1 MVRNYKRFKTNYPGV
16 VYRETDRQGKVYY
29 IRYKRPGERRV
40 IEDKL
45 TGIGWTPAKANTERT
60 KRMEGINRSNSEAR
74 AFEKGLKNSELNKP
88 TLKVLWQNYLDS
100 KGDSLRGIITDRNR
114 WTNHLEDEFG
124 DMTPTE
130 LKPMD
135 IDLLRRRISKDHRIG
150 TVRNVLELLRRIIN
164 HGVKM
169 QLCSKIDWTIQIPK
183 PDPDSE
189 RIEVLSKEEF
199 RQLNSVWDNY
209 PDRHIANLHKLIA
222 WTGMRPSEPLRLKWM
237 DIDFEKGFLIKRN
250 TKSNRTIQLRMNE
263 TVRKILLNQQILLNH
278 AEEAMRYSL
287 FVFPNSTGGIR
298 RRDSYQKHFTKIR
311 KLAGIPD
318 SYRPNYCLRDTIAS
332 FMLSEGA
339 TLDEVGYQLGHEPG
353 SPMTKR
359 YAKFIPD
366 AQKRIV
372 GHSEKVLNNLLSQ
385 NE

>member
-1 MVRNYKRFKTNYPGV
+1 MAMNYKRFKTNYPGV
-16 VYRETDRQGKVYY
+16 IYRETDRQGRVYY
-29 IRYKRPGERRV
+29 IRYKRPGERKL

-45 TGIGWTPAKANTERT
+45 TGVGWTPAKANTERT
-60 KRMEGINRSNSEAR
+60 KRMEGRKRSNSEAR
-74 AFEKGLKNSELNKP
+74 AFEKAVSNSELKTP
-88 TLKVLWQNYLDS
+88 TVGLLWQNYLDS
-100 KGDSLRGIITDRNR
+100 KGDSLRGIATDRNR
-114 WTNHLEDEFG
+114 WANHLQVEFG
-124 DMTPTE
+124 DKTPAE

-135 IDLLRRRISKDHRIG
+135 IDLLRRKISLDHSIG

-199 RQLNSVWDNY
+199 NQLNSVWENY
-209 PDRHIANLHKLIA
+209 PDRQIANLHKLIA
-222 WTGMRPSEPLRLKWM
+222 WTGMRPSEPLKLKWE
-237 DIDFEKGFLIKRN
+237 DIDFDRGFLVKRN
-250 TKSNRTIQLRMNE
+250 TKSNKTLQLQMNE
-263 TVRKILLNQQILLNH
+263 TVKKIFLNQRILLNQAN
-278 AEEAMRYSL
+278 EPMRSSL
-287 FVFPNSTGGIR
+287 YVFPNSTGEIR

-318 SYRPNYCLRDTIAS
+318 KYRPNYCLRDTIAS

-372 GHSEKVLNNLLSQ
+372 GHSEKILNNLLKK
-385 NE
+385 